1 MDLKFSLK
9 AVGLTL
15 SEIGRRIG
23 VPAYD
28 MSRYASGA
36 VSMPADVAR
45 AIEAETHGAITVSQ
59 LAELMS
65 RRRHR
70 APQHVAPKALGVRS

>member
-1 MDLKFSLK
+1 MDLKLHLK
-9 AVGLTL
+9 SVGFTL

-36 VSMPADVAR
+36 VSMPFDVAR
-45 AIEAETHGAITVSQ
+45 AIEAETNGAITVAQ
-59 LAELMS
+59 LADLMS

-70 APQHVAPKALGVRS
+70 TPPQVDAAR